1 MYQKTVKDWMKA
13 RLFKFTSLTYWR
25 FSTKMFRRLFT
36 FEETKKAIEKYFEA
50 KPLGAEEVSLLE
62 ACNRV
67 LAEDVTAP
75 LDIPPFN
82 RSTVDGYAVKAE
94 DTFGADEN
102 RPVKLKV
109 CGTVNVGEMPKI
121 KVEHGTAAE
130 IMTGAPIPEGAD
142 AVVMAENTE
151 LKDSDIYVYAA
162 VAKDENV
169 MKAGADIKRGET
181 VVKQGQLLGSRE
193 IGAIAAVGLSKVK
206 VYKVPRV
213 AVLSTG
219 AEVTE
224 PGKQLA
230 PGKIYDINAY
240 SLSTAVMESG
250 GKPVYLG
257 VFPDDQNEIEKALK
271 RALASADMV
280 VTSGGVSVG
289 PKDVIPK
296 TLSLLRKPGVIV
308 CGIATKPGKP
318 TTIAV
323 VDGKP
328 IFALPGHPTSALLI
342 FHLLVRPIIER
353 MAGRKNVEA
362 TTVKALASTKM
373 FPARG
378 RRTFVMV
385 KLKKDESKRLIAE
398 PVPVGLSGAITTLLR
413 ADGFVEIPENQQ
425 FIDAEEEV
433 IVHLFKS
440 FENIDV

>member
-1 MYQKTVKDWMKA
+1 VKDWKRA
-13 RLFKFTSLTYWR
+13 KQFKFTSSTRWR
-25 FSTKMFRRLFT
+25 FSEKMFRKLLT
-36 FEETKKAIEKYFEA
+36 FEEAKRVIQQNFEA
-50 KPLGAEEVSLLE
+50 KPLGVEEVPLLE

-67 LAEDVTAP
+67 LAEDVISP
-75 LDIPPFN
+75 LDVPPFN

-102 RPVKLKV
+102 SPVKLKL

-121 KVEHGTAAE
+121 KVERGTAAE

-151 LKDSDIYVYAA
+151 QKNNEVYVYTA

-169 MKAGADIKRGET
+169 MKAGTDIKKGET
-181 VVKQGQLLGSRE
+181 VARKGQLLGARE
-193 IGAIAAVGLSKVK
+193 IGAIAAVGKSKVK

-224 PGKQLA
+224 PGKPLA
-230 PGKIYDINAY
+230 SGKIYDINAY
-240 SLSTAVMESG
+240 SLSAAVVESG

-257 VFPDDQNEIEKALK
+257 VFPDDPEEIEKALK
-271 RALASADMV
+271 RALASADIV

-296 TLSLLRKPGVIV
+296 TLNLLGKPGVIV

-318 TTIAV
+318 TTVAM

-328 IFALPGHPTSALLI
+328 IFSLPGHPTSALLI
-342 FHLLVRPIIER
+342 FHMLVRPIIEQ
-353 MAGRKNVEA
+353 MAGKKAAEPF
-362 TTVKALASTKM
+362 TVKAIASTRM

-378 RRTFVMV
+378 RRTFIMV
-385 KLKKDESKRLIAE
+385 KLKKDELNRFIAE

-425 FIDAEEEV
+425 FIEANEEV
-433 IVHLFKS
+433 TVHLFKS
-440 FENIDV
+440 LEYVSG

>member
-1 MYQKTVKDWMKA
+1 
-13 RLFKFTSLTYWR
+13 
-25 FSTKMFRRLFT
+25 MFRKLFT
-36 FEETKKAIEKYFEA
+36 LEEAKKAIEKHFEA
-50 KPLGAEEVSLLE
+50 KPIGVEEVPLLE
-62 ACNRV
+62 AYNRV

-102 RPVKLKV
+102 RPVKLKL

-121 KVEHGTAAE
+121 KVEYGTAAE

-151 LKDSDIYVYAA
+151 LRNGEVYVYAA
-162 VAKDENV
+162 VAKDENI
-169 MKAGADIKRGET
+169 MRAGADIKRGET
-181 VVKQGQLLGSRE
+181 VAKQGQLLGARE

-206 VYKVPRV
+206 VYKIPRV

-219 AEVTE
+219 AEITE
-224 PGKQLA
+224 PGEPLA

-257 VFPDDQNEIEKALK
+257 VFPDDPDEIEKALK
-271 RALASADMV
+271 KALSSADVV

-296 TLSLLRKPGVIV
+296 TLSLLGKPGVVV
-308 CGIATKPGKP
+308 CGMATKPGKP
-318 TTIAV
+318 TTVAV

-328 IFALPGHPTSALLI
+328 VFALPGHPTSALLI
-342 FHLLVRPIIER
+342 FHLLVRPIIEC
-353 MAGRKNVEA
+353 MAGRKASEA
-362 TTVKALASTKM
+362 AVVRALALTRM

-378 RRTFVMV
+378 RRTFIMV
-385 KLKKDESKRLIAE
+385 KLKRDEKQRLVAE

-413 ADGFVEIPENQQ
+413 ADGFIEIPENQQ
-425 FIDAEEEV
+425 FVDAGEEV
-433 IVHLFKS
+433 TVHLLKT
-440 FENIDV
+440 